1 MARQIA
7 LLDVR
12 EILRKKEEPFALIMQ
27 SVQDLGEQDTLELHA
42 TFDPVPL
49 ERVLGKQG
57 FKNVV
62 MKESDEHFIIQFY
75 RDDAVVPYW
84 HIDNRGL
91 EPPQPMVRSLELLEA
106 HPEFAQGM
114 WGLEIWNERVPAV
127 LLPELEDRGYQF
139 DIRDEGEETVVVKIH
154 R

>member
-1 MARQIA
+1 MARQ
-7 LLDVR
+7 LVVLDVR
-12 EILRKKEEPFALIMQ
+12 DVLRRKEEPFPLIMQ
-27 SVQDLGEQDTLELHA
+27 NVQALGEQDVLELHA
-42 TFDPVPL
+42 MFDPAPL

-57 FKNVV
+57 FKNTVTS
-62 MKESDEHFIIQFY
+62 EADDHFIIQFY
-75 RDDAVVPYW
+75 RDDAAMPYW

-91 EPPQPMVRSLELLEA
+91 EPPQPMVRALELLEA
-106 HPEFAQGM
+106 RAEFAQGT

-127 LLPELEDRGYQF
+127 LLPELEDRGYRF